1 MVARS
6 LRDFRKVGAVSGL
19 ISYLLLEDL
28 GFLVHVAF
36 VRKLYICFFNWSPSN
51 PPLPPSATT
60 TALDMKAASP
70 PGHSKNKRNE
80 IQQNPR
86 APKTTNPLEKELN
99 RGLNPL
105 NFFSIR

>member
-1 MVARS
+1 
-6 LRDFRKVGAVSGL
+6 
-19 ISYLLLEDL
+19 LLESFTFV
-28 GFLVHVAF
+28 FLIGLLQTP
-36 VRKLYICFFNWSPSN
+36 RS
-51 PPLPPSATT
+51 PPSAIT

-70 PGHSKNKRNE
+70 PGHSKNKSNE

-105 NFFSIR
+105 NFFSIRWEWLVWLVFGAQKVRKSSAELL